1 MLGTYVGRVSGTR
14 LLTWG
19 RAWLRACR
27 LRLAWLRRTA
37 AAMEA
42 GVPIEPRERVL
53 ASVREVGGTM
63 VVATGHAIY
72 RQDGH
77 PGSGSWSRLG
87 WEDVDRIGWDDGA
100 RVLTLTRL
108 RGDGP
113 PRMVLHLPGQ
123 APLVELA
130 SERVTSTILAGAP
143 VLSGGRVCGRLT
155 ERRRPG
161 DDHVRWVFTLWIPRH
176 QVIRRCAPGWPRRSR
191 RWRPASASRHD
202 WPPAS
207 PEDGWDHDLAS

>member
-53 ASVREVGGTM
+53 ASVREVGGPR

-130 SERVTSTILAGAP
+130 IDHSGRCAGA
-143 VLSGGRVCGRLT
+143 V
-155 ERRRPG
+155 RRPG
-161 DDHVRWVFTLWIPRH
+161 LRAADRAAAAR
-176 QVIRRCAPGWPRRSR
+176 RRSR
-191 RWRPASASRHD
+191 EVGVHPLDPAASGD
-202 WPPAS
+202 PALRARVAGAIAALEAGLGITS
-207 PEDGWDHDLAS
+207 RLAAGQPGGWLGS